1 MGKFK
6 GRFLGQNSVQPSGVP
21 DMSRTAKAMIKL
33 QQGTYSD
40 EGEILDWTY
49 YDTQRLAAATLEHTY
64 FITAQG
70 EAFDDGVAGFKS
82 FADVNFP
89 GRGMPSTQ
97 NLEIKAIKCIYK
109 PAEVRTEAE
118 MVNIVD
124 MLRTSKFSFV
134 IGNKAPVLELN
145 LLDLLGLNFPVIKAA
160 AAVSDDHIRAIAA
173 KAYPLNISLVVSG
186 QTKFNCLIQHAAAP
200 AAGIAGDMIQVSLQG
215 ILQRLS

>member
-1 MGKFK
+1 MGKFSGK
-6 GRFLGQNSVQPSGVP
+6 LLGQNQVQPSGVP
-21 DMSRTAKAMIKL
+21 DISRTAKAMIKL

-40 EGEILDWTY
+40 EGEILDYSY
-49 YDTQRLAAATLEHTY
+49 YDTQRIAAATLEHNY
-64 FITAQG
+64 FLTSQG
-70 EAFDDGVAGFKS
+70 EAFDDGVAGFKDFS
-82 FADVNFP
+82 DVNFP

-97 NLEIKAIKCIYK
+97 NFEIKAIKIIYK

-124 MLRTSKFSFV
+124 MLRKSKFSFL

-145 LLDLLGLNFPVIKAA
+145 MLDLMGINFPVVKAA
-160 AAVSDDHIRAIAA
+160 AAVADDHIRAIAA
-173 KAYPLNISLVVSG
+173 KAYPLNISLVLAG

-200 AAGIAGDMIQVSLQG
+200 AAGIAGDLIQISLQG